1 MRRDGA
7 AKLGAGGGSAC
18 GGVSPLLPLVP
29 VCRSVPRGPA
39 AAMSRHSRLQRQV
52 LSLYRELLR
61 AGRGK
66 PGAEARVRAEFRQHA
81 CLPSSDVLRI
91 EYLYRRGRRQLQM
104 LRSGHA
110 TAMGAFVRTQ
120 DPTEESNGAG
130 APGTL
135 SSEGDDRRRPLDSIR
150 TPKTPLDGR

>member
-18 GGVSPLLPLVP
+18 GGVSPLLPPGP
-29 VCRSVPRGPA
+29 VSRSVPRGPA

-81 CLPSSDVLRI
+81 CLPRSDVLRI

-135 SSEGDDRRRPLDSIR
+135 SNEGDDRRRPLDSIR

>member
-1 MRRDGA
+1 MSDGA

-18 GGVSPLLPLVP
+18 GGVSPLLPTVLA
-29 VCRSVPRGPA
+29 RGSVPRGPA
-39 AAMSRHSRLQRQV
+39 AIMSRHSRLQRQV

-81 CLPSSDVLRI
+81 GLPRSDVLRI

-110 TAMGAFVRTQ
+110 TAMGAFVRTRA
-120 DPTEESNGAG
+120 PTEESTGAE

-135 SSEGDDRRRPLDSIR
+135 SDEGDDPKRPLDSVR
-150 TPKTPLDGR
+150 TQKTPLDGR

>member
-1 MRRDGA
+1 MRREGA
-7 AKLGAGGGSAC
+7 AKLGAGGGSSYGC
-18 GGVSPLLPLVP
+18 VSPLLPP
-29 VCRSVPRGPA
+29 VHGRRSVPRGPA
-39 AAMSRHSRLQRQV
+39 ATMSRHSRLQRQV

-81 CLPSSDVLRI
+81 CLPRSDVLRI

-110 TAMGAFVRTQ
+110 TAMGAFVRTRG
-120 DPTEESNGAG
+120 PTEESNGAG

-135 SSEGDDRRRPLDSIR
+135 SGEGDDPRKPLDSLR